1 MLTVKFCSGEV
12 RGVEGIG
19 KSLSIGQVVW
29 APSTEG
35 LHQYLVFVG
44 WSSGGRKLAY
54 LPNLSSNTMVDHRFF
69 FLNLSY
75 GLVNRM
81 KEHAY

>member
-1 MLTVKFCSGEV
+1 MYAK
-12 RGVEGIG
+12 
-19 KSLSIGQVVW
+19 LSKTHPHHLNTHLAHGDAYSPMQRN
-29 APSTEG
+29 
-35 LHQYLVFVG
+35 VFH
-44 WSSGGRKLAY
+44 RKKQIQTDKLAY